1 MKLVR
6 CIVVDDEVLGRK
18 LLENFIKKI
27 DSLEL
32 VALCKSPIEAMNV
45 LQEEQIDLMFLDI
58 QMPQIT
64 GINFLKSLI
73 NRPLV
78 IFTTAYKQYALEG
91 YSLDIIDYL
100 LKPFSFERF
109 LQAVN
114 RANNQ
119 LRLMRQQSKV
129 KVVQPKASSAQDSKN
144 YILIKTEHKIVR
156 LKYEKITHI
165 EGMRAYL
172 AYHTT
177 EKERILSLNT
187 MKKIEL
193 ELPNNQFLRVHKSY
207 IVAVDKVESI
217 SGNQLVIGD
226 IKIPVGAS
234 YKTKVMELL
243 FK

>member
-1 MKLVR
+1 MKSVR

-45 LQEEQIDLMFLDI
+45 LGEEHIDLMFLDI

-73 NRPLV
+73 HRPLV
-78 IFTTAYKQYALEG
+78 IFTTAYKQYAIEG

-109 LQAVN
+109 LQAIN
-114 RANNQ
+114 RAKNQ
-119 LRLMRQQSKV
+119 LQLMQQQSSKILHT
-129 KVVQPKASSAQDSKN
+129 KAKREANPKD

-156 LKYEKITHI
+156 LKCDTITHI

-172 AYHTT
+172 AFHTD
-177 EKERILSLNT
+177 EKQRILSLNT
-187 MKKIEL
+187 LKKIET
-193 ELPNNQFLRVHKSY
+193 ELPKHRFLRVHKSY
-207 IVAVDKVESI
+207 IVAVDKVEAI
-217 SGNQLVIGD
+217 AGNQLIIGEL
-226 IKIPVGAS
+226 KIPVGAS
-234 YKTKVMELL
+234 YKTKVMEIL